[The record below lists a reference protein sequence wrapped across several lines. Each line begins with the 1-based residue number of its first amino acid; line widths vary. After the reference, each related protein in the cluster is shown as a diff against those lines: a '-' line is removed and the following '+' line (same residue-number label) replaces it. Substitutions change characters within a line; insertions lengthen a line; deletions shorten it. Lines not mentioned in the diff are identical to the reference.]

1 MTDAGALNRR
11 TFLASIAASG
21 GALTL
26 GFDLG
31 HAFTQPANAA
41 AEITA
46 WIVIAPDDE
55 VTIRIAKSE
64 MGQGVMTGLAMLVAE
79 ELACDWAKVRAE
91 FAAPHDNLARDR
103 VWGDM

>member
-11 TFLASIAASG
+11 TFLARIAASG

-31 HAFTQPANAA
+31 HAATKPANA

-46 WIVIAPDDE
+46 WIVIAPDDA
-55 VTIRIAKSE
+55 VTIRIAKS
-64 MGQGVMTGLAMLVAE
+64 
-79 ELACDWAKVRAE
+79 
-91 FAAPHDNLARDR
+91 
-103 VWGDM
+103 